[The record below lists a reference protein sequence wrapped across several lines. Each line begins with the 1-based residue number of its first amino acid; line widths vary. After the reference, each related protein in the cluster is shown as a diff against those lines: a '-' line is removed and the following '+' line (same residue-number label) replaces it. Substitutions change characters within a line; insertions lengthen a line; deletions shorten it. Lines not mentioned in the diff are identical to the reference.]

1 MKPETLVPSRVR
13 AALWLFYRR
22 TEQAELSLISAGVAF
37 FAFLAI
43 FPAAAALITLWG
55 LALDPQVIRDQV
67 GLLRDIL
74 PPDAALLL
82 RTQVEGLLSTSG
94 GALGWASVASTL
106 FALWSARAGLAAMIR
121 GLNAV
126 HHLPNRAG
134 HRHQLS
140 ALVLTLVVLALAVA
154 AMLMSVVLP
163 LLMRFVPAALA
174 DRVSMPLASEGT
186 GLFLILLATA
196 LAYRFGPNFSAAR
209 RPRMVTPGLVV
220 AVLIWGAVTRGF
232 TLYLEWVPSFNQIYG
247 SIGAVVA
254 LLLWLYLSAYAILL
268 GAAIDAERSRAAR
281 Q

>member
-1 MKPETLVPSRVR
+1 MKIVERVPSRVR
-13 AALWLFYRR
+13 AALWLFVRR
-22 TEQAELSLISAGVAF
+22 IEQAELPLISAGVAF

-55 LALDPQVIRDQV
+55 LALDPQAIRDQV
-67 GLLRDIL
+67 SLLRDIL

-82 RTQVEGLLSTSG
+82 QAQVEGLLAAGG
-94 GALGWASVASTL
+94 GALGWTGIASTL

-140 ALVLTLVVLALAVA
+140 ALVLTLVVLALAIA

-163 LLMRFVPAALA
+163 LLMRFVPDALA
-174 DRVSMPLASEGT
+174 NRVSLSLASEAF

-196 LAYRFGPNFSAAR
+196 LAYRYGPNFSAAR
-209 RPRMVTPGLVV
+209 RPPMVTLGLVV
-220 AVLIWGAVTRGF
+220 AVLI
-232 TLYLEWVPSFNQIYG
+232 
-247 SIGAVVA
+247 
-254 LLLWLYLSAYAILL
+254 
-268 GAAIDAERSRAAR
+268 
-281 Q
+281 

>member
-1 MKPETLVPSRVR
+1 MNIEQLVPSRVR
-13 AALWLFYRR
+13 AAIWRFYRR
-22 TEQAELSLISAGVAF
+22 IEQAELSLISAGVAF

-43 FPAAAALITLWG
+43 FPAATALITLWR

-67 GLLRDIL
+67 SLLRDIL

-82 RTQVEGLLSTSG
+82 QDQVEALLSAG
-94 GALGWASVASTL
+94 GSALGWAGIASTL

-121 GLNAV
+121 GLNAI
-126 HHLPNRAG
+126 HRLPNRAG

-140 ALVLTLVVLALAVA
+140 ALVLTLVVLALAA
-154 AMLMSVVLP
+154 AALLMSVVLP
-163 LLMRFVPAALA
+163 LLARFVPAGLTNI
-174 DRVSMPLASEGT
+174 VSISLASEAI
-186 GLFLILLATA
+186 GLFLVLFATA
-196 LAYRFGPNFSAAR
+196 LAYRYGPNFSTSR
-209 RPRMVTPGLVV
+209 RPRLVTPGLVV

-268 GAAIDAERSRAAR
+268 GAAIDAERSRAIL